1 MNQSRETGA
10 PQLKGCRPE
19 VLLLDQLDPSTTR
32 ADAILPSHEGAA
44 DPIGREAIAFAV
56 RTLRRQQMPL
66 KEISAVI
73 DADDPKLVRRHL
85 ALHREWLEERLADE
99 LRTLAGVER
108 FLVRALVSL
117 RESPPDRLSAC
128 RS

>member
-19 VLLLDQLDPSTTR
+19 VLLLDQLDSSTTR

-66 KEISAVI
+66 EEISAVI
-73 DADDPKLVRRHL
+73 DADDPELVRRHME
-85 ALHREWLEERLADE
+85 LHREWLEERLADE
-99 LRTLAGVER
+99 LRTLADVER
-108 FLVRALVSL
+108 FLIGALVSR
-117 RESPPDRLSAC
+117 RESPADARA
-128 RS
+128 

>member
-10 PQLKGCRPE
+10 PQLKWCRPE
-19 VLLLDQLDPSTTR
+19 VLLLDQLDPRTTR
-32 ADAILPSHEGAA
+32 VDAILPSHEGGA
-44 DPIGREAIAFAV
+44 DPICREAFASAL

-66 KEISAVI
+66 EQISAVI
-73 DADDPKLVRRHL
+73 DADDPELVRRHM

-108 FLVRALVSL
+108 FLVRALMSR
-117 RESPPDRLSAC
+117 RESPAHAWA
-128 RS
+128 